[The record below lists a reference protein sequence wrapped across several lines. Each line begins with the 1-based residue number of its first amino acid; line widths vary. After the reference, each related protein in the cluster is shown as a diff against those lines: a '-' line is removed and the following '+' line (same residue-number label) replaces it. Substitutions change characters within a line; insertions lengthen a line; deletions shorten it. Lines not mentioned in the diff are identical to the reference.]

1 MVDRGYCLGRAVAE
15 AGMMMPEGET
25 AGKRNRATTEERF

>member
-1 MVDRGYCLGRAVAE
+1 MVDRGYCSDRVVAE
-15 AGMMMPEGET
+15 AGMMMSEGET